1 MDMDQAKMIKE
12 QRIVELN
19 DETIFDQNVQYVIPR
34 YQRAYAW
41 EYDEIVQL
49 IEDIKDATSESNS
62 NNYYIGT
69 LIVCKIKDDP
79 ETYEVIDGQQR
90 LTTLYLLLS
99 YLSFKEFP
107 DIKPPKKNLRFDC
120 RKRSNYTLQNIEEV
134 LKNSS
139 VLEDERLEQSILN
152 GVEVIRQ
159 KFESEKLDVSDFYER
174 LKSVILY
181 RIEVPEHTDLNRY
194 FEIMNTRGEQLEQ
207 SDILKARLMSFLEGN
222 REEQELFAK
231 IWDACSDMTGYV
243 QMHFNKSDREQ
254 IFGDSWNVFPQKDF
268 FSSLVSSYQSES
280 DSSERELT
288 ELKLT
293 IKEIISS
300 EFNPESQLGNVDSS
314 NEDADAR
321 FESIISFPH
330 FLLHAIRLYLPKEK
344 QPEEVGLDKSLDDK
358 KLISDFGFVVKSTE
372 EEVVDKDQGKKS
384 NKADFA
390 KGFIQHLLQ
399 LRYLFDKFIIKRE
412 FREENLDGEWSLKE
426 LKVSGQ
432 DSKKKAYYSNTALK
446 DEGEEET
453 RNNEC
458 LMIQAAL
465 RVSYT
470 SPKVMHWITELLNWL
485 RDNNNNLEGLTDEGE
500 KIAAEAT
507 SSFLNKRNYK
517 LGVQT
522 PRIVFNFL
530 DYLLWKEDKDKYSDF
545 QFEFRNSVEHWY
557 PQNPSEGSSITHWDG
572 KDMFG
577 NLCLISRREN
587 SRFSNLSPKLKCQYY
602 SNIVEKGSIKLRIM
616 GEIINKSSDEEWR
629 LRECEKHQKAMLGF
643 LGRSPK
649 NVTLTSKPQPR

>member
-12 QRIVELN
+12 QTIVEEN
-19 DETIFDQNVQYVIPR
+19 GETIFDQNAQYVIPR

-49 IEDIKDATSESNS
+49 IEDIYDATSVDS
-62 NNYYIGT
+62 NYYIGT
-69 LIVCKIKDDP
+69 LIVYKTKDDP

-99 YLSFKEFP
+99 YLRSKEDS
-107 DIKPPKKNLRFDC
+107 DIKAPEKTLLFDC
-120 RKRSNYTLQNIEEV
+120 RKRSNYTLKYIEEV
-134 LKNSS
+134 LKNNS

-152 GVEVIRQ
+152 GLDVIRQ
-159 KFESEKLDVSDFYER
+159 KFEGENLNERDFYER
-174 LKSVILY
+174 LKRVIIY
-181 RIEVPEHTDLNRY
+181 RIEVPENTDLNKY

-207 SDILKARLMSFLEGN
+207 SDILKARLMSFLDGN
-222 REEQELFAK
+222 REEQELLAK

-243 QMHFNKSDREQ
+243 QMHFNKEYREQ
-254 IFGDSWNVFPQKDF
+254 IFGDSWNSFPKKDL
-268 FSSLVSSYQSES
+268 FSSLVNSCQPES
-280 DSSERELT
+280 DTSERE
-288 ELKLT
+288 LT
-293 IKEIISS
+293 IKEIISP
-300 EFNPESQLGNVDSS
+300 EFKPESQLENVDTS
-314 NEDADAR
+314 NEDVDAR

-330 FLLHAIRLYLPKEK
+330 FLLHAIRLYLPKDKRLEK
-344 QPEEVGLDKSLDDK
+344 VDLDKSLDDK
-358 KLISDFGFVVKSTE
+358 KLISDFDLVENSLK
-372 EEVVDKDQGKKS
+372 EVMDNDQIKKS

-412 FREENLDGEWSLKE
+412 FREDNIDGKWSLKE
-426 LKVSGQ
+426 LIVSRK
-432 DSKKKAYYSNTALK
+432 SPKAYYRNTTLK
-446 DEGEEET
+446 EDQET
-453 RNNEC
+453 TNNEC

-485 RDNNNNLEGLTDEGE
+485 RDNHNNPEGLTDEGE
-500 KIAAEAT
+500 KIATEAT
-507 SSFLNKRNYK
+507 KDFVTDRKYN

-530 DYLLWKEDKDKYSDF
+530 DYLLWKKDKGKYSDF
-545 QFEFRNSVEHWY
+545 QFEFHNSVEHLY
-557 PQNPSEGSSITHWDG
+557 PQNPSEDSSITRWDD

-602 SNIVEKGSIKLRIM
+602 SNIVKKGSIKLRIM
-616 GEIINKSSDEEWR
+616 GEIINESSDEEWR
-629 LRECEKHQKAMLGF
+629 RRECEKHQVAMLAVLIQG
-643 LGRSPK
+643 LRQK
-649 NVTLTSKPQPR
+649 

>member
-1 MDMDQAKMIKE
+1 MYQAKMIKE

-19 DETIFDQNVQYVIPR
+19 DETIFDQNAQYVIPR

-99 YLSFKEFP
+99 YLSFKEFS

-174 LKSVILY
+174 LKKVILY
-181 RIEVPEHTDLNRY
+181 RIEVPEHTDLNKY

-254 IFGDSWNVFPQKDF
+254 IFGESWNGFPQKDF

-358 KLISDFGFVVKSTE
+358 KLISDFDFVVKSTE
-372 EEVVDKDQGKKS
+372 EEVVDKDQGKMS

-412 FREENLDGEWSLKE
+412 FKEENLDGEWSLKE
-426 LKVSGQ
+426 LIVSGQ
-432 DSKKKAYYSNTALK
+432 NAKAYYRNTTLR
-446 DEGEEET
+446 EEDQKT
-453 RNNEC
+453 INNEY

-485 RDNNNNLEGLTDEGE
+485 RDNHNNPEGLTDEGE

-530 DYLLWKEDKDKYSDF
+530 DYLLWKKDKGKYSDF

-557 PQNPSEGSSITHWDG
+557 PQHPSQGTFEAWSVKYPAEEKLIDS
-572 KDMFG
+572 FG
-577 NLCLISRREN
+577 NLCLITRRVN
-587 SRFSNLSPKLKCQYY
+587 SRFSNQSPEAKMKDN
-602 SNIVEKGSIKLRIM
+602 SKTIENGSLKLRKMANITK
-616 GEIINKSSDEEWR
+616 EKEVWNKVT
-629 LRECEKHQKAMLGF
+629 CEGHQKEMIDILEMAQK
-643 LGRSPK
+643 RCNP
-649 NVTLTSKPQPR
+649 N

>member
-1 MDMDQAKMIKE
+1 MDQAKMIKE

-19 DETIFDQNVQYVIPR
+19 DETIFDQNAQYVIPR

-231 IWDACSDMTGYV
+231 IWNACSDMTGYV
-243 QMHFNKSDREQ
+243 QMHFNKEDRKQ
-254 IFGDSWNVFPQKDF
+254 IFGDSWNIFPSEDL
-268 FSSLVSSYQSES
+268 FSTLVNSCQSKS
-280 DSSERELT
+280 DTSERE
-288 ELKLT
+288 LT
-293 IKEIISS
+293 IKEIIGPK
-300 EFNPESQLGNVDSS
+300 FKLESQLENVDTS

-330 FLLHAIRLYLPKEK
+330 FLLHAIRLYLPKDK
-344 QPEEVGLDKSLDDK
+344 RLEEVGLDKSLDDK
-358 KLISDFGFVVKSTE
+358 KLISDFDLVVKSLE
-372 EEVVDKDQGKKS
+372 KVVDNNQK
-384 NKADFA
+384 KADFA

-412 FREENLDGEWSLKE
+412 FREDNIDGKWSLKE
-426 LKVSGQ
+426 LDVSGQ
-432 DSKKKAYYSNTALK
+432 EDANKKAYYRNTTLK
-446 DEGEEET
+446 EEDQET
-453 RNNEC
+453 INNEC

-485 RDNNNNLEGLTDEGE
+485 RDNYNNPEGLTDEDE
-500 KIAAEAT
+500 KIATEAT
-507 SSFLNKRNYK
+507 SWFLYETDHK

-530 DYLLWKEDKDKYSDF
+530 DYLLWKKDKGKYSDF
-545 QFEFRNSVEHWY
+545 QFEFRNSVEHLY
-557 PQNPSEGSSITHWDG
+557 PQNPSEGSSIKPWGG

-616 GEIINKSSDEEWR
+616 GEIINASSDEEWIQAKCK
-629 LRECEKHQKAMLGF
+629 EHEEKMIDILE
-643 LGRSPK
+643 SPK
-649 NVTLTSKPQPR
+649 RCNPN

>member
-1 MDMDQAKMIKE
+1 MNQAKMIKE

-19 DETIFDQNVQYVIPR
+19 GETIFDQNAQYVIPR

-49 IEDIKDATSESNS
+49 IEDIYDAASDSS
-62 NNYYIGT
+62 NYYIGT
-69 LIVCKIKDDP
+69 LIVYKTKDDP

-99 YLSFKEFP
+99 YLRSKKKLDIEAFK
-107 DIKPPKKNLRFDC
+107 KALSFDC
-120 RKRSNYTLQNIEEV
+120 RKRSNYTLQNIEKV

-152 GVEVIRQ
+152 GLDVIRQ
-159 KFESEKLDVSDFYER
+159 KFEGENLNERDFYER
-174 LKSVILY
+174 LKKVILY
-181 RIEVPEHTDLNRY
+181 RIEVPEHTDLNKY

-207 SDILKARLMSFLEGN
+207 SDILKARLMSFLKEN
-222 REEQELFAK
+222 RVEQELFAK

-254 IFGDSWNVFPQKDF
+254 IFGDSWNSFPKKDL
-268 FSSLVSSYQSES
+268 FSSLVNSCQPES
-280 DSSERELT
+280 DTSERE
-288 ELKLT
+288 LT
-293 IKEIISS
+293 IKEIISP
-300 EFNPESQLGNVDSS
+300 EFKPESQLENVDTS

-330 FLLHAIRLYLPKEK
+330 FLLHAIRLYLPKDK
-344 QPEEVGLDKSLDDK
+344 GPEEVGLDKSLDDK
-358 KLISDFGFVVKSTE
+358 KLISDFDLVVKSL
-372 EEVVDKDQGKKS
+372 EEVADNDQGNKS

-412 FREENLDGEWSLKE
+412 FRGENLDGEWSLKE
-426 LKVSGQ
+426 LIVSRQ
-432 DSKKKAYYSNTALK
+432 NAKAYYINTALK
-446 DEGEEET
+446 EGDQET
-453 RNNEC
+453 INNEC

-470 SPKVMHWITELLNWL
+470 SPKVMHWITKLLNWL
-485 RDNNNNLEGLTDEGE
+485 RDNHNNPEGLTGEGE

-507 SSFLNKRNYK
+507 SWFLDETDHK

-530 DYLLWKEDKDKYSDF
+530 DYLLWKEDKGKNYSNF
-545 QFEFRNSVEHWY
+545 EFEFRNSVEHLY
-557 PQNPSEGSSITHWDG
+557 PQNPSENSTIRYWKD

-587 SRFSNLSPKLKCQYY
+587 SRFSNLSPKSKCQEY
-602 SNIVEKGSIKLRIM
+602 STIVESGSIKLRIM
-616 GEIINKSSDEEWR
+616 GEIINKSSDEEWIQGKCK
-629 LRECEKHQKAMLGF
+629 EHQVAMLDI
-643 LGRSPK
+643 LKSACRNILPETCSSS
-649 NVTLTSKPQPR
+649 NDASSY